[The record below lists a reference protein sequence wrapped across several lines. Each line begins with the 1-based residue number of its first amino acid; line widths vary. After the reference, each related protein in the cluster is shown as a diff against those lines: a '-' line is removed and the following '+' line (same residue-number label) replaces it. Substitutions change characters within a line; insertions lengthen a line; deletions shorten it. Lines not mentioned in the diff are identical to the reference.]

1 MHLLASALLVVQ
13 TILIIALLVQ
23 NRRHA
28 RERADAQRQYA
39 EITHAARLA
48 LIGEITASVAHE
60 VTQPLSAILSNV
72 ETAELLLRQPHPNVP
87 LVLEI
92 LADVRQ
98 DDLRADNIVR
108 RLRTLLRKR
117 ELQLEE
123 VDVNALASSVLSLVL
138 PEAVRRNVL
147 IRTSLDPGLPRA
159 SADPVHLQQ
168 VLLNLVINGMDSME
182 NTPADQRVLEVRTE
196 RCAGAEPNLVVMVL
210 DRGHGFELAQKDK
223 LFDSFYTTKTAG
235 LGLGL
240 SIARSIVKL
249 HGGAIWAENRRE
261 GGAAFAFTLPF
272 KSP

>member
-1 MHLLASALLVVQ
+1 MQYLASALLLLQ

-23 NRRHA
+23 NRRHSRA
-28 RERADAQRQYA
+28 RADAQRQYA

-48 LIGEITASVAHE
+48 LIGEITASVANE

-72 ETAELLLRQPHPNVP
+72 ETAEFLLRHPNPNVP
-87 LVLEI
+87 MVLEI
-92 LADVRQ
+92 LADVRH

-123 VDVNALASSVLSLVL
+123 VDVNALASSVLALVL
-138 PEAVRRNVL
+138 PDALRRNVL
-147 IRTSLDPGLPRA
+147 IRTSLDPQLPRA

-168 VLLNLVINGMDSME
+168 VLLNLVINGMDSMKD
-182 NTPADQRVLEVRTE
+182 TPTDQRVLEVRTE
-196 RCAGAEPNLVVMVL
+196 RYQDANLVVTVL
-210 DRGHGFELAQKDK
+210 DKGRGFEPSQKDK
-223 LFDSFYTTKTAG
+223 LFDSFYTTKTEG

-240 SIARSIVKL
+240 SIARSIVKM
-249 HGGAIWAENRRE
+249 HGGAMWAENRSG
-261 GGAAFAFTLPF
+261 GGAAFGFTLPF